1 MIRTRSK
8 TDANHKEIS
17 IAFERLGWSVLDIH
31 QIPNSA
37 DILIGK
43 WMHCIV
49 IEIKDGSKP
58 PSNRKLTPG
67 EIKFK
72 DRWRGDYRIVTCL
85 QDVLDIDKEYKN
97 KVLAS

>member
-1 MIRTRSK
+1 MKRAAR

-37 DILIGK
+37 DILVGK
-43 WMHCIV
+43 WLHNIV

-58 PSNRKLTPG
+58 PSKRKLTPG

-72 DRWRGDYRIVTCL
+72 DRWRGDYRIVTCM
-85 QDVLDIDKEYKN
+85 QDVLDIDQEYKN
-97 KVLAS
+97 KILAS

>member
-1 MIRTRSK
+1 MRRDCRP
-8 TDANHKEIS
+8 DANHKEIS
-17 IAFERLGWSVLDIH
+17 NAFARLGWSVLDIH
-31 QIPNSA
+31 QIPNCA
-37 DILIGK
+37 DILVGK
-43 WMHCIV
+43 LLHCIV

-58 PSNRKLTPG
+58 PSKRKLTPG

-85 QDVLDIDKEYKN
+85 QDVLDIDQEYKN